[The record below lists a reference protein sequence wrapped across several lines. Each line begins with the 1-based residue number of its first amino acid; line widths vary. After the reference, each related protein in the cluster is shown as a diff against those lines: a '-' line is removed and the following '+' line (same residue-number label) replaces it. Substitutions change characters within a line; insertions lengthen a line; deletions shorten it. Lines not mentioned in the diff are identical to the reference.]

1 MCLGIPGKIVE
12 VYEKNGMSMGKVDF
26 GGVKKE
32 ICLAYLP
39 EVKVG
44 SYVIVHVGF
53 AISEIDEE
61 EAHQTM
67 EMIREIEEMS
77 EDHPDS

>member
-1 MCLGIPGKIVE
+1 MCLGIPGKIE
-12 VYEKNGMSMGKVDF
+12 EIYEKNGMRMGMVNF

-61 EAHQTM
+61 EAQQTI
-67 EMIREIEEMS
+67 EMIREIETMS
-77 EDHPDS
+77 KNDQ

>member
-1 MCLGIPGKIVE
+1 MCLGIPGKIE
-12 VYEKNGMSMGKVDF
+12 EMYEKNGMSMGKVDF
-26 GGVKKE
+26 SGVKKE

-61 EAHQTM
+61 EAFQTM
-67 EMIREIEEMS
+67 EMIREIEAM
-77 EDHPDS
+77 DDNDQ